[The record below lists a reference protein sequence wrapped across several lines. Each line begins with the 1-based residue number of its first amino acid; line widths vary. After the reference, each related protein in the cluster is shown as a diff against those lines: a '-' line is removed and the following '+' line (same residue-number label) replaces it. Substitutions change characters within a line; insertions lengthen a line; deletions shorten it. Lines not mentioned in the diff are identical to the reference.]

1 VVHAPQRRR
10 RWRVHS
16 PVKARLPLLRVSHA
30 LVLATQLAAVVLAAG
45 VLVSPEHWRAD
56 IGGFPTALRILA
68 ALMLAVAAL
77 FALPAAGGVRRPL
90 LGGFAVAWAFAALHQ
105 IMAAFGQPSPGVRVV
120 TVLGYYFGII
130 GGCAFALGWRRR
142 GTWRELT
149 LDVAML
155 ACAAAV
161 VGISIGYIVPGA
173 SLPVGAGAVIAFA
186 RRSASVAALLIVG
199 LLLASHGERLTKGG
213 ATALALGTIAS
224 ATANVLPASP
234 LSANIMAVLFATA
247 LFTLGWAIRAL
258 SADAP
263 VSAAGAPRRLEITGS
278 ATVRARFLLV
288 ATGIVTVAT
297 FVLGFRGESSPG
309 LAVAVTVFVA
319 LLAIRTSRL
328 LNTQGEQA
336 LRLARSVEAER
347 ALSATLEARIA
358 ERSGELADAERVL
371 QRMWMLGQHVTLELH
386 PARVLERFMEAVLDV
401 AGADGAVL
409 GLLVDGTKV
418 RITAAA
424 GSLAFAREMVVPSDE
439 SAMSRVIGTGRTL
452 CVDDLAQH
460 PGLLVARNIQG
471 DRSLAIVPLQRRGA
485 RIGAVALTAKHPG
498 AFTPEDVARIE
509 AMTDMMSVALANAEL
524 VEDLRQAELRFRTL
538 FRAAPDAVFT
548 VQLGGRVQD
557 ANDFVREITGL
568 DPTQVV
574 GKDLVEFVAPKDERR
589 LRDALAAAF
598 AGLPARI
605 EVEFRRRADPPEIR
619 VVALAARRLP
629 ETDPPTLLL
638 VGRDTTGEREMR
650 ARLMETERLA
660 AVGELVAGVA
670 HEVNNP
676 LSSISAFAQL
686 LLRDGSLTDAQRES
700 VEVIRSETGRA
711 SQVVRDLLAFARR
724 SAPQR
729 EPLDLNLV
737 IERTIRLR
745 NYQLTSS
752 NVHVDLEL
760 SSEIP
765 AVTGDARQLQQV
777 VLNLVT
783 NAIQAVAGVGGG
795 TLSICTHAEGDH
807 VVLDVA
813 DTGTGI
819 PQPLRARVFEPF
831 FTTKPE
837 GEGTGLGLSVS
848 YGIVTAHGGTI
859 RLVDRADGT
868 PGARFIVRLPAVDAQ
883 AVLAESGEHPAYS
896 RRSLLAGLRVLFVD
910 DEAAIR
916 QGFEA
921 FARIRGFHVVS
932 ASDGQG
938 ALDAL
943 QETSVDAVVSDLR
956 MPGMDGVALYH
967 ALLGERP
974 GLAART
980 IFITGDLLSM
990 GGRGAAALHQP
1001 VLTKPFSFE
1010 RLEETLVA
1018 IMRGG
1023 GAGNGAAIA
1032 GRGDGIA

>member
-1 VVHAPQRRR
+1 M
-10 RWRVHS
+10 RV
-16 PVKARLPLLRVSHA
+16 PDALTLL
-30 LVLATQLAAVVLAAG
+30 TQAVAVVLAAAA
-45 VLVSPEHWRAD
+45 VVSPMSWRAD
-56 IGGFPTALRILA
+56 TGGLPDVLRVIA
-68 ALMLAVAAL
+68 ALMLAAAAAS
-77 FALPAAGGVRRPL
+77 ALPSASGVRRPL
-90 LGGFAVAWAFAALHQ
+90 LGGLAVAWTCGALHQ
-105 IMAAFGQPSPGVRVV
+105 ITVGIGVAAPTLRIA
-120 TVLGYYFGII
+120 TVAGFYLGIV

-142 GTWRELT
+142 GTWRELS
-149 LDVAML
+149 LDMAML

-161 VGISIGYIVPGA
+161 VGISLGYVVPGA
-173 SLPVGAGAVIAFA
+173 AVTLGPSAAIAFA
-186 RRSASVAALLIVG
+186 RRSASVAALLVVA
-199 LLLASHGERLTKGG
+199 LLLASQGERLGRSGSTGLAVG
-213 ATALALGTIAS
+213 TLALAVADELPPTPTTPGVQAFLWAAALFAIAY
-224 ATANVLPASP
+224 AVRALAVPEKLTANGV
-234 LSANIMAVLFATA
+234 
-247 LFTLGWAIRAL
+247 
-258 SADAP
+258 
-263 VSAAGAPRRLEITGS
+263 GARRPEITGS

-297 FVLGFRGESSPG
+297 FVLGFRGESSPA
-309 LAVAVTVFVA
+309 LAVSVAVFVG
-319 LLAIRTSRL
+319 LLAARTSRL
-328 LNTQGEQA
+328 LTTQGEQA
-336 LRLARSVEAER
+336 QRLARSVEAER

-409 GLLVDGTKV
+409 GLLVDSTKI

-424 GSLAFAREMVVPSDE
+424 GTLAFARELVAPFE
-439 SAMSRVIGTGRTL
+439 ETAMGRVIQTGRTL
-452 CVDDLAQH
+452 CVDDLDLH
-460 PGLLVARNIQG
+460 PGVVVARQITG

-485 RIGAVALTAKHPG
+485 RIGAVALTAKQPA
-498 AFTPEDVARIE
+498 AFSPEDVARIE

-548 VQLGGRVQD
+548 VQLGGRIQD

-568 DPTQVV
+568 DPAQVV
-574 GKDLVEFVAPKDERR
+574 GRDLVEFVTPKDERR

-605 EVEFRRRADPPEIR
+605 EVEFRRRTETPEIR

-686 LLRDGSLTDAQRES
+686 LLRDGTLNDSQRES

-745 NYQLTSS
+745 NYQLTAS
-752 NVHVDLEL
+752 NVHVDLSL

-795 TLSICTHAEGDH
+795 TLSISTHADGER

-819 PQPLRARVFEPF
+819 PQALRARVFEPF

-859 RLVDRADGT
+859 RLVDRRDGG
-868 PGARFIVRLPAVDAQ
+868 PGARFIVTLPAVDAE
-883 AVLAESGEHPAYS
+883 AVLADSSEHPTYT
-896 RRSLLAGLRVLFVD
+896 RRSHLAGLRVLFVD

-916 QGFEA
+916 QSFEA
-921 FARIRGFHVVS
+921 FARLRGFDVVS
-932 ASDGQG
+932 ASDGQT

-943 QETSVDAVVSDLR
+943 QHTSVDAVVSDLR

-967 ALLGERP
+967 ALLAERP

-980 IFITGDLLSM
+980 VFITGDLVSM
-990 GGRGAAALHQP
+990 GGRGATALHQP

-1023 GAGNGAAIA
+1023 GSGTGAAIA
-1032 GRGDGIA
+1032 GRQDGLA

>member
-1 VVHAPQRRR
+1 M
-10 RWRVHS
+10 RV
-16 PVKARLPLLRVSHA
+16 PDA
-30 LVLATQLAAVVLAAG
+30 LTIVTQATAIV
-45 VLVSPEHWRAD
+45 
-56 IGGFPTALRILA
+56 
-68 ALMLAVAAL
+68 LAVAAVVSPSNWH
-77 FALPAAGGVRRPL
+77 ADTGGLPALLRVIAALALAGASAAAAKSASGVRRPL
-90 LGGFAVAWAFAALHQ
+90 LGGIAIAWACGALHQ
-105 IMAAFGQPSPGVRVV
+105 LLAGLGITLPVLRLA
-120 TVLGYYFGII
+120 TVAGFYLGIL

-142 GTWRELT
+142 GTWRELS

-161 VGISIGYIVPGA
+161 LGISLGYIVPG
-173 SLPVGAGAVIAFA
+173 VAVPIGPDAAIAFA
-186 RRSASVAALLIVG
+186 RRSASVAAILIVA
-199 LLLASHGERLTKGG
+199 LLLASHGERLGRG
-213 ATALALGTIAS
+213 ASAGIALGMLALAVADE
-224 ATANVLPASP
+224 LPVTPTTPTVQAF
-234 LSANIMAVLFATA
+234 LWAAA
-247 LFTLGWAIRAL
+247 LFSIAYAVRAL
-258 SADAP
+258 SVTDVP
-263 VSAAGAPRRLEITGS
+263 AGNGNGHGARRPEITGS

-297 FVLGFRGESSPG
+297 FVLGFRGESSPA
-309 LAVAVTVFVA
+309 LAISVAAFVA
-319 LLAIRTSRL
+319 LLAARTSRL
-328 LNTQGEQA
+328 LTTQGEQA
-336 LRLARSVEAER
+336 QRLARSVEAER

-409 GLLVDGTKV
+409 GLLVDGTKI

-424 GSLAFAREMVVPSDE
+424 GSLAFARELVVPVDE
-439 SAMSRVIGTGRTL
+439 TAMGRVIQTGRTL
-452 CVDDLAQH
+452 CVDDLTQH
-460 PGLLVARNIQG
+460 PGLVVAKQIHG

-485 RIGAVALTAKHPG
+485 RIGAVSLTAKQVA
-498 AFTPEDVARIE
+498 AFSPEDVARIE

-568 DPTQVV
+568 DPAQVV
-574 GKDLVEFVAPKDERR
+574 GRDLVEFVAPKDERR
-589 LRDALAAAF
+589 LRDGLAAAF

-605 EVEFRRRADPPEIR
+605 EVEFRRRTDPAEIR

-686 LLRDGSLTDAQRES
+686 LLRDGSLNDSQRES

-711 SQVVRDLLAFARR
+711 SQVVRELLAFARR

-745 NYQLTSS
+745 NYQLTAS
-752 NVHVDLEL
+752 NVHVELSL

-795 TLSICTHAEGDH
+795 TLSISTQADGDR

-819 PQPLRARVFEPF
+819 PQTLRARVFEPF

-859 RLVDRADGT
+859 RLVDRADGL
-868 PGARFIVRLPAVDAQ
+868 PGARFVVTLPAVDAQ
-883 AVLAESGEHPAYS
+883 AVLADSSEHPQYT

-921 FARIRGFHVVS
+921 FARLRGFHVVS
-932 ASDGQG
+932 ASDGQA

-956 MPGMDGVALYH
+956 MPRMDGVALITRCSPN
-967 ALLGERP
+967 ALGSRRGP
-974 GLAART
+974 C
-980 IFITGDLLSM
+980 LL
-990 GGRGAAALHQP
+990 R
-1001 VLTKPFSFE
+1001 
-1010 RLEETLVA
+1010 A
-1018 IMRGG
+1018 IS
-1023 GAGNGAAIA
+1023 
-1032 GRGDGIA
+1032 

>member
-1 VVHAPQRRR
+1 V
-10 RWRVHS
+10 RV
-16 PVKARLPLLRVSHA
+16 PDALTLLAQAAA
-30 LVLATQLAAVVLAAG
+30 LFLAAAA
-45 VLVSPEHWRAD
+45 LVSPTAWRPSTGGLPD
-56 IGGFPTALRILA
+56 IVRAIAAFALTAAALA
-68 ALMLAVAAL
+68 ALRTAS
-77 FALPAAGGVRRPL
+77 GVRRPL
-90 LGGFAVAWAFAALHQ
+90 LGGLAVAWAFDTLHHLLSVIGRSPPAIHAGTIAGLYLAIAA
-105 IMAAFGQPSPGVRVV
+105 
-120 TVLGYYFGII
+120 
-130 GGCAFALGWRRR
+130 GCAFALGWRRR
-142 GTWRELT
+142 GAWRELA

-161 VGISIGYIVPGA
+161 VGISLGYAVPSVPFPAGPGA
-173 SLPVGAGAVIAFA
+173 IMVFA
-186 RRSASVAALLIVG
+186 RRSASVAALLVVA
-199 LLLASHGERLTKGG
+199 LLLASPGERLARG
-213 ATALALGTIAS
+213 ASSGIAAGTLALAISGELAAFPAAGAIRMVLW
-224 ATANVLPASP
+224 ATG
-234 LSANIMAVLFATA
+234 LFAMA
-247 LFTLGWAIRAL
+247 YAVRAL
-258 SADAP
+258 SVETP
-263 VSAAGAPRRLEITGS
+263 AAESGARRPEVTGS

-297 FVLGFRGESSPG
+297 FVLGFRGESSPA
-309 LAVAVTVFVA
+309 LAIAVTAFVA
-319 LLAIRTSRL
+319 LLATRTSRL

-336 LRLARSVEAER
+336 QRLARSVEAER

-401 AGADGAVL
+401 AGADGAIL
-409 GLLVDGTKV
+409 GLLVDGTKI

-424 GSLAFAREMVVPSDE
+424 GTLASARDTVAPYDE
-439 SAMSRVIGTGRTL
+439 TAMGRVIQTGRTL
-452 CVDDLAQH
+452 CVDDMAVH
-460 PGLLVARNIQG
+460 PGLAIARTIKAE
-471 DRSLAIVPLQRRGA
+471 RSLAIVPLQRRGA
-485 RIGAVALTAKHPG
+485 RIGAVALTAKQAG
-498 AFTPEDVARIE
+498 AFSPEDVARIE

-548 VQLGGRVQD
+548 VQLGGRVQE

-568 DPTQVV
+568 DPVQVV

-605 EVEFRRRADPPEIR
+605 EVEFRRRTDPAEIR

-745 NYQLTSS
+745 NYQLTAS
-752 NVHVDLEL
+752 NVHVDLAL

-765 AVTGDARQLQQV
+765 AVTGEARQLQQV

-795 TLSICTHAEGDH
+795 TLSISTHAEGDH

-819 PQPLRARVFEPF
+819 PQALRARVFEPF

-859 RLVDRADGT
+859 RLVDRVDGG
-868 PGARFIVRLPAVDAQ
+868 PGARFIVTLPAVDAQ
-883 AVLAESGEHPAYS
+883 AVLAESGEHPAYT
-896 RRSLLAGLRVLFVD
+896 RRSQLAGLRVLFVD

-938 ALDAL
+938 ALEAL
-943 QETSVDAVVSDLR
+943 QHTSVDAVVSDLR

-980 IFITGDLLSM
+980 VFITGDLLSM
-990 GGRGAAALHQP
+990 GGRGATALHQP

-1023 GAGNGAAIA
+1023 GSASGAAIA
-1032 GRGDGIA
+1032 ARQDGVP

>member
-1 VVHAPQRRR
+1 
-10 RWRVHS
+10 
-16 PVKARLPLLRVSHA
+16 VKARPPVRVIDALTFVTQATAIVLAVGAVVSPATWHADTGGLPDALRV
-30 LVLATQLAAVVLAAG
+30 
-45 VLVSPEHWRAD
+45 
-56 IGGFPTALRILA
+56 IG
-68 ALMLAVAAL
+68 ALMLAGASAA
-77 FALPAAGGVRRPL
+77 AAKSASGVRRPL
-90 LGGFAVAWAFAALHQ
+90 LAGLAIAWGCGALHQ
-105 IMAAFGQPSPGVRVV
+105 ILAGLGVTLPALRLA
-120 TVLGYYFGII
+120 TVAGFYLGIL

-142 GTWRELT
+142 GTWRELS

-161 VGISIGYIVPGA
+161 LGISLGYIVPGV
-173 SLPVGAGAVIAFA
+173 SVPVGPDAAIAFA
-186 RRSASVAALLIVG
+186 RRSASVAAILIVA
-199 LLLASHGERLTKGG
+199 LLLASHGERLGRAASAG
-213 ATALALGTIAS
+213 IALGMLALAVADE
-224 ATANVLPASP
+224 LPSTPTTPTVQAF
-234 LSANIMAVLFATA
+234 LWAAALFAIA
-247 LFTLGWAIRAL
+247 YAVRAM
-258 SADAP
+258 SVAEVPGANG
-263 VSAAGAPRRLEITGS
+263 AGARRPEITGS

-297 FVLGFRGESSPG
+297 FVLGFRGESSPA
-309 LAVAVTVFVA
+309 LAISVAAFVA
-319 LLAIRTSRL
+319 LLAARTSRL
-328 LNTQGEQA
+328 LTTQGEQA
-336 LRLARSVEAER
+336 QRLARSVEAER

-409 GLLVDGTKV
+409 GLLVDGTKI

-424 GSLAFAREMVVPSDE
+424 GSLAFARESIVPVDE
-439 SAMSRVIGTGRTL
+439 TAMGRVIQTGRTL
-452 CVDDLAQH
+452 CVDDLTQH
-460 PGLLVARNIQG
+460 PGLVVAKQIKG

-485 RIGAVALTAKHPG
+485 RIGAVSLTAKQVA
-498 AFTPEDVARIE
+498 AFSPEDVARIE

-568 DPTQVV
+568 DPAQVV
-574 GKDLVEFVAPKDERR
+574 GRDLVEFVAPKDERR
-589 LRDALAAAF
+589 LRDGLAAAF

-605 EVEFRRRADPPEIR
+605 EVEFRRRTDPAEIR

-686 LLRDGSLTDAQRES
+686 LLRDGSLSDSQRES

-752 NVHVDLEL
+752 NVHVDLSL

-795 TLSICTHAEGDH
+795 TLSISTQADGDR

-819 PQPLRARVFEPF
+819 PQALRARVFEPF

-859 RLVDRADGT
+859 RLVDRADGL
-868 PGARFIVRLPAVDAQ
+868 PGARFVVTLPAVDAQ
-883 AVLAESGEHPAYS
+883 AVLADSSEHPQYT

-910 DEAAIR
+910 DESAIR

-921 FARIRGFHVVS
+921 FARLRGFHVVS
-932 ASDGQG
+932 AADGQA

-967 ALLGERP
+967 ALLDGRP

-980 IFITGDLLSM
+980 VFITGDLVSM
-990 GGRGAAALHQP
+990 GGRGATALHQP

-1018 IMRGG
+1018 IVRGG
-1023 GAGNGAAIA
+1023 ASGAGAAIA
-1032 GRGDGIA
+1032 GWQDGVP

>member
-1 VVHAPQRRR
+1 V
-10 RWRVHS
+10 
-16 PVKARLPLLRVSHA
+16 RVSHA
-30 LVLATQLAAVVLAAG
+30 LTLFAQAAALLLAAAAVV
-45 VLVSPEHWRAD
+45 SPIAWRAD
-56 IGGFPTALRILA
+56 AGGLPDIVRAIGALGLA
-68 ALMLAVAAL
+68 AAAVSAV
-77 FALPAAGGVRRPL
+77 PTVSGVRRPL
-90 LGGFAVAWAFAALHQ
+90 LGGLAIAWVCSALHHLLPL
-105 IMAAFGQPSPGVRVV
+105 IGAAPPAIRAGTIAGFY
-120 TVLGYYFGII
+120 LAIA

-142 GTWRELT
+142 GAWRELA

-161 VGISIGYIVPGA
+161 VGISLGYAVPSVPFPAAPGA
-173 SLPVGAGAVIAFA
+173 IIVLT
-186 RRSASVAALLIVG
+186 RRSASVAALLVVA
-199 LLLASHGERLTKGG
+199 LLLASPGERLARGG
-213 ATALALGTIAS
+213 SSGIAVGTLSLAIAGELQ
-224 ATANVLPASP
+224 AVPA
-234 LSANIMAVLFATA
+234 AGVIQAVLWAIA
-247 LFTLGWAIRAL
+247 LFAMAYAVRAL
-258 SADAP
+258 STVP
-263 VSAAGAPRRLEITGS
+263 PAAENGVRRPEITGS
-278 ATVRARFLLV
+278 ATVRARFLLL
-288 ATGIVTVAT
+288 ATGIVTVAA
-297 FVLGFRGESSPG
+297 FVLGFRGESSPA
-309 LAVAVTVFVA
+309 LAIAVTAFVA
-319 LLAIRTSRL
+319 LLATRTSRL

-336 LRLARSVEAER
+336 QRLARSVEAER

-401 AGADGAVL
+401 AGADGAIL
-409 GLLVDGTKV
+409 GLLVDGTKI

-424 GSLAFAREMVVPSDE
+424 GTLASARETVAPCDE
-439 SAMSRVIGTGRTL
+439 TAMGRVIQTGRTL
-452 CVDDLAQH
+452 CVDDMAVH
-460 PGLLVARNIQG
+460 PGLTIARTIKAE
-471 DRSLAIVPLQRRGA
+471 RSLAIVPLQRRGA
-485 RIGAVALTAKHPG
+485 RIGAVALTAKAVA
-498 AFTPEDVARIE
+498 AFSPEDVARIE

-548 VQLGGRVQD
+548 VQLGGRVQE

-568 DPTQVV
+568 DPGQVV

-605 EVEFRRRADPPEIR
+605 EVEFRRRTDPAEIR

-745 NYQLTSS
+745 NYQLTAS
-752 NVHVDLEL
+752 NVHVDLAL

-765 AVTGDARQLQQV
+765 AVTGEARQLQQV

-795 TLSICTHAEGDH
+795 TLSISTHAEGDH

-819 PQPLRARVFEPF
+819 PQTLRARVFEPF

-859 RLVDRADGT
+859 RLVDRVDGG
-868 PGARFIVRLPAVDAQ
+868 PGARFIVTLPAVDAQ
-883 AVLAESGEHPAYS
+883 AVLAESGEHPAYT
-896 RRSLLAGLRVLFVD
+896 RRSQLAGLRVLFVD

-932 ASDGQG
+932 ASDGQA

-943 QETSVDAVVSDLR
+943 QQTSVDAVVSDLR

-980 IFITGDLLSM
+980 VFITGDLLSM
-990 GGRGAAALHQP
+990 GGRGATALHQP

-1023 GAGNGAAIA
+1023 GAGSGAAIA
-1032 GRGDGIA
+1032 ARQDGVP

>member
-1 VVHAPQRRR
+1 V
-10 RWRVHS
+10 RV
-16 PVKARLPLLRVSHA
+16 PRA
-30 LVLATQLAAVVLAAG
+30 LTFLTQ
-45 VLVSPEHWRAD
+45 
-56 IGGFPTALRILA
+56 TA
-68 ALMLAVAAL
+68 ALLLVVASLVPPPGWNVDASGLHGVVRFIGSVALAVAA
-77 FALPAAGGVRRPL
+77 AWAMRSASGVRRPL
-90 LGGFAVAWAFAALHQ
+90 LGGLAVAWAFAALHQ
-105 IMAAFGQPSPGVRVV
+105 LALATGTTALPFRMV
-120 TVLGYYFGII
+120 TVAGFYLGII

-142 GTWRELT
+142 GTWRELG

-161 VGISIGYIVPGA
+161 VGISLGYVVPGTP
-173 SLPVGAGAVIAFA
+173 LPIPPNEAMAFA
-186 RRSASVAALLIVG
+186 RRSLSVATLLVVA
-199 LLLASHGERLTKGG
+199 LLLASHGERLGRAGAGG
-213 ATALALGTIAS
+213 IAIGTVVFGAAGELPGAPATQTLRALLWALGLA
-224 ATANVLPASP
+224 A
-234 LSANIMAVLFATA
+234 MAYAV
-247 LFTLGWAIRAL
+247 RAL

-263 VSAAGAPRRLEITGS
+263 AANGAARRPEITGS

-297 FVLGFRGESSPG
+297 FVLGFRGESSPA
-309 LAVAVTVFVA
+309 LAVSVAAFVT
-319 LLAIRTSRL
+319 LLAARTSRL
-328 LNTQGEQA
+328 LTTQGEQA
-336 LRLARSVEAER
+336 HRLARSVEAER

-409 GLLVDGTKV
+409 GLLVDGTKI

-424 GSLAFAREMVVPSDE
+424 GTLAFAREMVVPCDE
-439 SAMSRVIGTGRTL
+439 TAMGRVIQTGRTL
-452 CVDDLAQH
+452 CVDDLTQH
-460 PGLLVARNIQG
+460 PGLVVARNIPG
-471 DRSLAIVPLQRRGA
+471 ERSLAIVPLQRRGA
-485 RIGAVALTAKHPG
+485 RIGAVSLTAKAVA
-498 AFTPEDVARIE
+498 AFSPDDVARIE

-574 GKDLVEFVAPKDERR
+574 GRDLVEFVAPKDERR

-605 EVEFRRRADPPEIR
+605 EVEFRRRTDNPEIR

-686 LLRDGSLTDAQRES
+686 LLRDGTLTESQRES
-700 VEVIRSETGRA
+700 VDVIRSETGRA

-745 NYQLTSS
+745 NYQLTAS
-752 NVHVDLEL
+752 NVHVELAL
-760 SSEIP
+760 SSDIP

-795 TLSICTHAEGDH
+795 TLTIATHAEGDR

-819 PQPLRARVFEPF
+819 PHALRARVFEPF

-868 PGARFIVRLPAVDAQ
+868 PGARFIVTLPAVDAR
-883 AVLAESGEHPAYS
+883 AVLADSSEHPAYT

-921 FARIRGFHVVS
+921 FARLRGFSVVS
-932 ASDGQG
+932 AADGQA

-980 IFITGDLLSM
+980 VFITGDLVSM
-990 GGRGAAALHQP
+990 GGRGATALHQP

-1010 RLEETLVA
+1010 RLEETLVS
-1018 IMRGG
+1018 IVRGG
-1023 GAGNGAAIA
+1023 S
-1032 GRGDGIA
+1032 GIP

>member
-1 VVHAPQRRR
+1 V
-10 RWRVHS
+10 
-16 PVKARLPLLRVSHA
+16 RVSHA
-30 LVLATQLAAVVLAAG
+30 LTLFAQAAALLLAAAAVV
-45 VLVSPEHWRAD
+45 SPVAWRAD
-56 IGGFPTALRILA
+56 TGGLPDIVRAIGALALA
-68 ALMLAVAAL
+68 AAAVS
-77 FALPAAGGVRRPL
+77 ALPTVSGVRRPL
-90 LGGFAVAWAFAALHQ
+90 LGGLAIAWICSALHHLLPL
-105 IMAAFGQPSPGVRVV
+105 IGAAPPAIRAGTIAGFY
-120 TVLGYYFGII
+120 LAIA

-142 GTWRELT
+142 GAWRELA

-161 VGISIGYIVPGA
+161 VGISLGYAVPSVPFPAAPGA
-173 SLPVGAGAVIAFA
+173 IIVLA
-186 RRSASVAALLIVG
+186 RRSASVAALLVVA
-199 LLLASHGERLTKGG
+199 LLLASPGERLARGG
-213 ATALALGTIAS
+213 SSGIAVGTLSLAIAGELQ
-224 ATANVLPASP
+224 AVPA
-234 LSANIMAVLFATA
+234 AGVIQAVLWAIA
-247 LFTLGWAIRAL
+247 LFAMAYAVGAL
-258 SADAP
+258 STVTP
-263 VSAAGAPRRLEITGS
+263 VPENGARRPEITGS
-278 ATVRARFLLV
+278 ATVRARFLLL
-288 ATGIVTVAT
+288 ATGIVTVAA
-297 FVLGFRGESSPG
+297 FVLGFRGESSPA
-309 LAVAVTVFVA
+309 LAIAVTAFVA
-319 LLAIRTSRL
+319 LLATRTSRL

-336 LRLARSVEAER
+336 QRLARSVEAER

-401 AGADGAVL
+401 AGADGAIL
-409 GLLVDGTKV
+409 GLLVDGTKI

-424 GSLAFAREMVVPSDE
+424 GTLASARETVAPCDE
-439 SAMSRVIGTGRTL
+439 TAMGRVIQTGRTL
-452 CVDDLAQH
+452 CVDDMAVH
-460 PGLLVARNIQG
+460 PGLAIARTIKAE
-471 DRSLAIVPLQRRGA
+471 RSLAIVPLQRRGA
-485 RIGAVALTAKHPG
+485 RIGAVALTAKQAA
-498 AFTPEDVARIE
+498 AFSPEDVARIE

-548 VQLGGRVQD
+548 VQLGGRVQE

-568 DPTQVV
+568 DPGQVV

-605 EVEFRRRADPPEIR
+605 EVEFRRRTDPAEIR

-745 NYQLTSS
+745 NYQLTAS
-752 NVHVDLEL
+752 NVHVDLAL

-765 AVTGDARQLQQV
+765 AVTGEARQLQQV

-795 TLSICTHAEGDH
+795 TLSISTHAEGDH

-819 PQPLRARVFEPF
+819 PQTLRARVFEPF

-859 RLVDRADGT
+859 RLVDRLDGG
-868 PGARFIVRLPAVDAQ
+868 PGARFIVTLPAVDAQ

-896 RRSLLAGLRVLFVD
+896 RRSPLAGLRVLFVD

-932 ASDGQG
+932 ASDGQA

-943 QETSVDAVVSDLR
+943 QQTSVDAVVSDLR

-980 IFITGDLLSM
+980 VFITGDLLSM
-990 GGRGAAALHQP
+990 GGRGATALHQP

-1018 IMRGG
+1018 IVRGG
-1023 GAGNGAAIA
+1023 GAGSGAAIA
-1032 GRGDGIA
+1032 ARQDGVP

>member
-1 VVHAPQRRR
+1 M
-10 RWRVHS
+10 
-16 PVKARLPLLRVSHA
+16 KARLPVRVSDTLTLLTQA
-30 LVLATQLAAVVLAAG
+30 VAVLLAAAAVVSPTAWSADTGGLPDALRVLAA
-45 VLVSPEHWRAD
+45 
-56 IGGFPTALRILA
+56 F
-68 ALMLAVAAL
+68 MLAGAAAW
-77 FALPAAGGVRRPL
+77 ALTSASGVRRPL
-90 LGGFAVAWAFAALHQ
+90 LGGLAVAWTCAALHQ
-105 IMAAFGQPSPGVRVV
+105 IVAGIGGTPPAFRLV
-120 TVLGYYFGII
+120 TVAGFYLGIG

-142 GTWRELT
+142 GTWRELS

-161 VGISIGYIVPGA
+161 VGISLGYVVPGA
-173 SLPVGAGAVIAFA
+173 PLAIGPDAAIAFA
-186 RRSASVAALLIVG
+186 RRSASVAALLVVA
-199 LLLASHGERLTKGG
+199 LLLASHGERIGR
-213 ATALALGTIAS
+213 TASAGIALGTLAL
-224 ATANVLPASP
+224 AAADELPPLPASE
-234 LSANIMAVLFATA
+234 SVRAVLWAAA
-247 LFTLGWAIRAL
+247 LFAIAYAVRAL
-258 SADAP
+258 SAADAP
-263 VSAAGAPRRLEITGS
+263 TGLPANGAARRPEITGS

-297 FVLGFRGESSPG
+297 FVLGFRGESSPA
-309 LAVAVTVFVA
+309 LAVAVAAFVT
-319 LLAIRTSRL
+319 LLAARTSRL
-328 LNTQGEQA
+328 LTTQGEQA
-336 LRLARSVEAER
+336 QRLARSVEAER
-347 ALSATLEARIA
+347 ALSSTLEARIA

-401 AGADGAVL
+401 AGADGAIL
-409 GLLVDGTKV
+409 GLLVDGTKI

-424 GSLAFAREMVVPSDE
+424 GTLAFAREMVVPCDE
-439 SAMSRVIGTGRTL
+439 TAMGRVIQTGRTL
-452 CVDDLAQH
+452 CVDDLTLH
-460 PGLLVARNIQG
+460 PGLIVARQIHG

-485 RIGAVALTAKHPG
+485 RIGAVALTAKHVA
-498 AFTPEDVARIE
+498 AFSPEDVARIE

-568 DPTQVV
+568 DPAQVV
-574 GKDLVEFVAPKDERR
+574 GRDLVEFVAPKDERR
-589 LRDALAAAF
+589 LRDALSAAF

-605 EVEFRRRADPPEIR
+605 EVEFRRRTDPAEIR

-686 LLRDGSLTDAQRES
+686 LLRDGTLNDTQRES

-729 EPLDLNLV
+729 EPLDINLV

-745 NYQLTSS
+745 NYQLTAS
-752 NVHVDLEL
+752 NVHVDLSL

-795 TLSICTHAEGDH
+795 TLSIATRADGDR

-859 RLVDRADGT
+859 RLVDRLDGE
-868 PGARFIVRLPAVDAQ
+868 PGARFIVTLPAVDAQ
-883 AVLAESGEHPAYS
+883 AVSSDTGEHPQYT
-896 RRSLLAGLRVLFVD
+896 RRSQLAGLRVLFVD

-921 FARIRGFHVVS
+921 FARLRGFAVVS
-932 ASDGQG
+932 ASDGQS

-967 ALLGERP
+967 ALLDERP

-980 IFITGDLLSM
+980 VFITGDLLSM
-990 GGRGAAALHQP
+990 GGRGATALHQP

-1023 GAGNGAAIA
+1023 SGTGAAIA
-1032 GRGDGIA
+1032 GRQDSVP

>member
-1 VVHAPQRRR
+1 VRA
-10 RWRVHS
+10 
-16 PVKARLPLLRVSHA
+16 SHA
-30 LVLATQLAAVVLAAG
+30 LTLLTQAAAIILAAATV
-45 VLVSPEHWRAD
+45 VSPTAWRAD
-56 IGGFPTALRILA
+56 TGGLPDALRLTA
-68 ALMLAVAAL
+68 ALMLMAAAVAAL
-77 FALPAAGGVRRPL
+77 PSASGVRRPL
-90 LGGFAVAWAFAALHQ
+90 LGGLAVAWGCGALHQ
-105 IMAAFGQPSPGVRVV
+105 MLVGLHATSPALRIA
-120 TVLGYYFGII
+120 TVIGFYLGIV

-142 GTWRELT
+142 GTWRELA

-155 ACAAAV
+155 ACAATV
-161 VGISIGYIVPGA
+161 VGISLGYVVPGA
-173 SLPVGAGAVIAFA
+173 PMPVGPGAAIAFA
-186 RRSASVAALLIVG
+186 RRSASVAALLVVA
-199 LLLASHGERLTKGG
+199 LLLASQGERLGRGG
-213 ATALALGTIAS
+213 STGIAIGTLALAIADELPPTATTPTIQ
-224 ATANVLPASP
+224 
-234 LSANIMAVLFATA
+234 AVLWAIA
-247 LFTLGWAIRAL
+247 LFTIAYAVRAL
-258 SADAP
+258 STEVADTSGAGP
-263 VSAAGAPRRLEITGS
+263 VTPRRPEITGS

-297 FVLGFRGESSPG
+297 FVLGFRGESSPA
-309 LAVAVTVFVA
+309 LTIAVTCFVA
-319 LLAIRTSRL
+319 LLATRTSRL
-328 LNTQGEQA
+328 LSTQGEQA
-336 LRLARSVEAER
+336 QRLARSVEAER

-409 GLLVDGTKV
+409 GLLVDGTKI

-424 GSLAFAREMVVPSDE
+424 GSLAFAREMVVPCDE
-439 SAMSRVIGTGRTL
+439 TAMGRVIQTGRTL
-452 CVDDLAQH
+452 CVDDLTQH
-460 PGLLVARNIQG
+460 PGLVVARNISAE
-471 DRSLAIVPLQRRGA
+471 RSLAIVPLQRRGA
-485 RIGAVALTAKHPG
+485 RIGAVSLTAKQVA
-498 AFTPEDVARIE
+498 AFSPEDVARIE

-548 VQLGGRVQD
+548 VQLGGRVQE

-605 EVEFRRRADPPEIR
+605 EVEFRRRTDPGEIR

-700 VEVIRSETGRA
+700 VDVIRSETGRA

-752 NVHVDLEL
+752 NVHVELGL

-765 AVTGDARQLQQV
+765 AVTGEARQLQQV

-795 TLSICTHAEGDH
+795 TLSISTHAEGNQ

-819 PQPLRARVFEPF
+819 PQGLRARVFEPF

-859 RLVDRADGT
+859 RLVDRADGG
-868 PGARFIVRLPAVDAQ
+868 PGARFIVTLPAVDAQ
-883 AVLAESGEHPAYS
+883 AVLAESGEHPTYT
-896 RRSLLAGLRVLFVD
+896 RRSQLAGLRVLFVD

-921 FARIRGFHVVS
+921 FARLRGFHVVS
-932 ASDGQG
+932 AADGQA

-943 QETSVDAVVSDLR
+943 QHTSVDAVVSDLR

-967 ALLGERP
+967 ALMAERP
-974 GLAART
+974 GLAARMV
-980 IFITGDLLSM
+980 FITGDLLSM
-990 GGRGAAALHQP
+990 GGRGATALHQP

-1018 IMRGG
+1018 IVRGG
-1023 GAGNGAAIA
+1023 GAAGGVAIA
-1032 GRGDGIA
+1032 GRQEGVP